1 MKNFNSNTIKALHI
15 DSLYLMI
22 KPFSEIGKKAKRN
35 FKVFRQ
41 GEEEV
46 VRKYYS
52 KLEKVILVINKFPE
66 FISLIGSTLSHFDDI
81 SMIVKSGSKRSYEM
95 YELFEIKSFIYF
107 YRILC
112 KQLKEKDLLDI
123 IPFRDFD
130 ALFAL
135 LDIDNQESPTFYIST
150 RYSKR
155 YKELKDTYQVL
166 KNEMEESYD
175 NFKQQIIKDLDLSM
189 IEDTITISR
198 MNQILINKLLDSK
211 YFFVDNENFA
221 NVVLKIRYS
230 EDIFKKQSKLKDI
243 DIKLQEEANL
253 VRNGLSQKIF
263 ECKEEIIRAIEE
275 TGKLDLIFAKAI
287 FAKNYHCVIPQIID
301 KVNDD
306 EIIFE
311 CNDMFDLFLKIE
323 LNKLNIDYQKISIVI
338 KNNVTVITGSN
349 MGGKTSILKTIGQI
363 TFMTQLGIPV
373 PAVNTKTVLFDN
385 IFFSGPVTQEDRA
398 DLSSFGFEVF
408 TLQNVINASGFNLFL
423 LDEFGRGTNPSEGQA
438 LAQAVMDYFSRKKD
452 TVLVTATHYT
462 PPTKLKNL
470 THYQMLGL
478 KENFI
483 NEFEQENI
491 IDLNSKL
498 KILHN
503 YMDYQ
508 PIEVNENN
516 AVPKSALYV
525 AKVLGLDN
533 EIIAKAEN
541 ICKDIYTQ

>member
-253 VRNGLSQKIF
+253 VRNDLSQKIF

-287 FAKNYHCVIPQIID
+287 
-301 KVNDD
+301 
-306 EIIFE
+306 
-311 CNDMFDLFLKIE
+311 
-323 LNKLNIDYQKISIVI
+323 
-338 KNNVTVITGSN
+338 
-349 MGGKTSILKTIGQI
+349 
-363 TFMTQLGIPV
+363 
-373 PAVNTKTVLFDN
+373 
-385 IFFSGPVTQEDRA
+385 
-398 DLSSFGFEVF
+398 
-408 TLQNVINASGFNLFL
+408 
-423 LDEFGRGTNPSEGQA
+423 
-438 LAQAVMDYFSRKKD
+438 
-452 TVLVTATHYT
+452 
-462 PPTKLKNL
+462 
-470 THYQMLGL
+470 
-478 KENFI
+478 
-483 NEFEQENI
+483 
-491 IDLNSKL
+491 
-498 KILHN
+498 
-503 YMDYQ
+503 
-508 PIEVNENN
+508 
-516 AVPKSALYV
+516 
-525 AKVLGLDN
+525 
-533 EIIAKAEN
+533 
-541 ICKDIYTQ
+541 